1 MVVTIIYGIIYNS
14 ENFKTFQPD
23 WVSSGYFKAFGS
35 VAFLYC
41 IHVLILPIERAM
53 IRHTKFLHTLSSA
66 FAVMATFNTLFALLC
81 YFFWGDD
88 TSDFILKNLMREDE
102 DGQLY
107 YDTLGII
114 VVSTSRVRD
123 DRAGG
128 AYQRARLLT
137 PHFFF
142 GCGRVPVAVCLDLVF
157 TYPLILSS
165 SYVAAAGGGSA
176 WQPAGADAGVGRP
189 LPWPMRPARREII
202 EVTLVNPQGKY
213 VEATRNVIRTVLV
226 LFTWGIA
233 GIGLLSTEGFG
244 LLTNLTGIS
253 LAFLAFVM
261 PPMMELKLVGPLG
274 RTKGML
280 ISHSLLA
287 LLGVAL
293 CILTLVTSIEELVN
307 PNSD

>member
-137 PHFFF
+137 PHFFL
-142 GCGRVPVAVCLDLVF
+142 VAGAFQLRSAWTWSSPTRSFCRRR
-157 TYPLILSS
+157 TWRPL
-165 SYVAAAGGGSA
+165 AAAPRGS
-176 WQPAGADAGVGRP
+176 
-189 LPWPMRPARREII
+189 LPVLM
-202 EVTLVNPQGKY
+202 LVWAAPCLGQC
-213 VEATRNVIRTVLV
+213 A
-226 LFTWGIA
+226 
-233 GIGLLSTEGFG
+233 
-244 LLTNLTGIS
+244 
-253 LAFLAFVM
+253 
-261 PPMMELKLVGPLG
+261 PLG
-274 RTKGML
+274 AR
-280 ISHSLLA
+280 SSR
-287 LLGVAL
+287 
-293 CILTLVTSIEELVN
+293 
-307 PNSD
+307 